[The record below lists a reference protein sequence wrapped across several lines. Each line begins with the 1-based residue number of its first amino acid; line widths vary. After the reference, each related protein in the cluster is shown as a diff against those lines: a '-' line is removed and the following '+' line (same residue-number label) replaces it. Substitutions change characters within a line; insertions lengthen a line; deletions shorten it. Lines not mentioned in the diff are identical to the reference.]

1 MSNRNKRFTRKEVI
15 DILGISDELIYVLNH
30 ATPTGIN
37 SIFTYI
43 GVIKLEIYRT
53 LLDLGYDRDK
63 LNEFT
68 QANSDELSRGLFI
81 CKHVDDKETGYIR
94 IDLVSIRQNLDKK
107 IAAWEMSKKPAE
119 KMNPYEEA
127 CKEFLKGCPDT
138 KIHNTPPSACF
149 SCTAAFLKHIEK
161 LSEEE

>member
-107 IAAWEMSKKPAE
+107 IATWEMSKKPAE
-119 KMNPYEEA
+119 PEINAYEKA
-127 CKEFLKGCPDT
+127 CNEWLKGCG
-138 KIHNTPPSACF
+138 NSREMNPSDCY
-149 SCTAAFLKHIEK
+149 SCTAAFLEHVQK
-161 LSEEE
+161 LSGRE

>member
-81 CKHVDDKETGYIR
+81 CKHVDDKEPGYIR
-94 IDLVSIRQNLDKK
+94 IDLVSIRQNLGKK
-107 IAAWEMSKKPAE
+107 IAAWEQSKKPAE
-119 KMNPYEEA
+119 KEMNPYEKA
-127 CKEFLKGCPDT
+127 CKEWLKGCS
-138 KIHNTPPSACF
+138 NTTEANPAYCY
-149 SCTAAFLKHIEK
+149 SCTQAFLGHVQSIGKGSK
-161 LSEEE
+161 